1 MHSMSM
7 KLKTLFKNSSIAA
20 MTLALLSC
28 GGGSS
33 SSVTPPTATAPANSA
48 PVFSSPSAAD
58 ISENLVEIFYR
69 VEVSDP
75 DNNPITRLEMLNNSD
90 AAYFVFNPDTG
101 DLAPL
106 AAFDFDMPNDATSN
120 NDYELIFEA
129 EDSLGAI
136 TTFNLTV
143 AVKESVDGF
152 GLNPNVAPSENFD
165 LADWKLDTPFNDN
178 GGFDGIQAGV
188 QDYEIA
194 GYEHPDFFYTGPDGG
209 LVMRSPVIG
218 AKTSSGARYTRT
230 ELREMLRRG
239 NRSIS
244 TRGSGDRPNL
254 NNWAFSSA
262 PQSAQDTAGGVDG
275 RLRVTLAVNAV
286 TTTGDNNQ
294 IGRLIIGQIHAKDDE
309 PIRLYYR
316 KLPGNTHGSIYAQ
329 HEIAGGEDINF
340 DMIGG
345 VSSSLSNPND
355 GLLLNEVFTY
365 EIIARGNFLD
375 VIISQNGAVL
385 AEQTI
390 DMTNSGYDV
399 SDDFMYFKA
408 GAYHVNNSGDPE
420 EFAQVTIYEL
430 QNGHEGYAF
439 SE

>member
-1 MHSMSM
+1 
-7 KLKTLFKNSSIAA
+7 
-20 MTLALLSC
+20 
-28 GGGSS
+28 
-33 SSVTPPTATAPANSA
+33 VT
-48 PVFSSPSAAD
+48 V
-58 ISENLVEIFYR
+58 SENLVEIFYTL
-69 VEVSDP
+69 EVSDP
-75 DNNPITRLEMLNNSD
+75 DNNAISRIELLDNND
-90 AAYFVFNPDTG
+90 AAFFVFNPDTG
-101 DLAPL
+101 DLSPQSP
-106 AAFDFDMPNDATSN
+106 FDFETPSDANLDNSYNLT
-120 NDYELIFEA
+120 FEA
-129 EDSLGAI
+129 EDSLGL
-136 TTFNLTV
+136 TSTFSVTVIIDNLV
-143 AVKESVDGF
+143 EGF
-152 GLNPNVAPSENFD
+152 SLDASAAPSENFD

-178 GGFDGIQAGV
+178 GGFEPDTIQAGV
-188 QDYEIA
+188 QDFEIA
-194 GYEHPDFFYTGPDGG
+194 GYEHPEFFYTGPDGG

-239 NRSIS
+239 DRSIS
-244 TRGSGDRPNL
+244 TRGSGNRPNE

-275 RLRVTLAVNAV
+275 RLRVTLAVNSV
-286 TTTGDNNQ
+286 TTTGENFQ

-345 VSSSLSNPND
+345 VSNNLSNPDN
-355 GLLLNEVFTY
+355 GILLDEVFTY

-375 VIISQNGAVL
+375 VLILQDDTLL

-390 DMTNSGYDV
+390 DMTESGYDV

-408 GAYHVNNSGDPE
+408 GVYHVNDMADPE
-420 EFAQVTIYEL
+420 EFAQITLYEL
-430 QNGHEGYAF
+430 QNSHEGYAF